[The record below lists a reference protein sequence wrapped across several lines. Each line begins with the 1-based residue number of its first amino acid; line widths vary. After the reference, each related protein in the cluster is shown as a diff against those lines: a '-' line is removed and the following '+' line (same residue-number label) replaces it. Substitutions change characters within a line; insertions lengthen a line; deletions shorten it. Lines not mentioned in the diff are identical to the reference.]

1 MKIKVYIE
9 YTGTEEDKFLNMNSV
24 ADYVEDCI
32 VQFCR
37 DAFRKK
43 KLYKNMWIL
52 PIYYDDKYER
62 FTDVFFSEV
71 GIELYPK
78 ITDLNKELKRRGIT
92 PPKMSKNATRED
104 KIKYKEEWDKYR
116 AIVWDIV
123 HKDIAEN
130 RRSKVK
136 PVSVVVK
143 GVRILTEKIDSNGHN
158 IVTEKIVG
166 INKVKNF
173 DYRNNDKAQKSVAKE
188 KSVKH

>member
-1 MKIKVYIE
+1 MKIKVYRE
-9 YTGTEEDKFLNMNSV
+9 YTGTEKDEFLNMNSV

-52 PIYYDDKYER
+52 PIYYDDKYEK
-62 FTDVFFSEV
+62 FTDTFFSEV

-92 PPKMSKNATRED
+92 PPKMPKNATRED

-123 HKDIAEN
+123 HNDIAKN
-130 RRSKVK
+130 RGLKVE
-136 PVSVVVK
+136 PVKVVVK
-143 GVRILTEKIDSNGHN
+143 GVRILTKEIDSNGDN
-158 IVTEKIVG
+158 VVIEKIVG
-166 INKVKNF
+166 IDKVKNF

-188 KSVKH
+188 KSVEH

>member
-1 MKIKVYIE
+1 MKIKVYRE
-9 YTGTEEDKFLNMNSV
+9 YTGTEKDEFLNMN
-24 ADYVEDCI
+24 ADVDGVEDSI

-52 PIYYDDKYER
+52 PIYYDNKYEK

-78 ITDLNKELKRRGIT
+78 ITDLNKELKRMGII
-92 PPKMSKNATRED
+92 PPKMPKNATRED
-104 KIKYKEEWDKYR
+104 KIKYKEEWNNYR

-136 PVSVVVK
+136 PVRVVVK

-158 IVTEKIVG
+158 IIIEKIVG
-166 INKVKNF
+166 INKVKQF
-173 DYRNNDKAQKSVAKE
+173 DYRNNYKAQKSVAKE
-188 KSVKH
+188 KSVKY

>member
-1 MKIKVYIE
+1 MKIKVYRE
-9 YTGTEEDKFLNMNSV
+9 YKGTKEDELLNMNSV

-37 DAFRKK
+37 AAFREK
-43 KLYKNMWIL
+43 KLYRNMWIL
-52 PIYYDDKYER
+52 PIYYDNKYEK

-78 ITDLNKELKRRGIT
+78 ITDLNKELKRRGII
-92 PPKMSKNATRED
+92 PPKMPKNATRED
-104 KIKYKEEWDKYR
+104 EIKYKEERNNYR

-123 HKDIAEN
+123 HKDIVEN

-136 PVSVVVK
+136 PVRVVVK
-143 GVRILTEKIDSNGHN
+143 GVRILTKEINSIGDNVV
-158 IVTEKIVG
+158 IEKIVG

-173 DYRNNDKAQKSVAKE
+173 DYRDNYKVKKSLAEE
-188 KSVKH
+188 KSLKH

>member
-1 MKIKVYIE
+1 MKIKVYRE
-9 YTGTEEDKFLNMNSV
+9 YTGTEKDEFLNMNSAV
-24 ADYVEDCI
+24 DYVEDCI

-37 DAFRKK
+37 DAFREK

-52 PIYYDDKYER
+52 PIYYDNKYEK

-78 ITDLNKELKRRGIT
+78 ITDLNKELKKRGII
-92 PPKMSKNATRED
+92 PPKMPKNATRED
-104 KIKYKEEWDKYR
+104 KIKYKEEWNNYR

-123 HKDIAEN
+123 HKDIVEN

-136 PVSVVVK
+136 PVRVVVK
-143 GVRILTEKIDSNGHN
+143 GVRILTEKFDSNGHN

-173 DYRNNDKAQKSVAKE
+173 DYRDNYKVKKSVAKE